1 MGAQGK
7 SRSESRQTFQNPGQ
21 TLKPGVCRRCINC
34 IPRVSS
40 SPGIL
45 TAFTLGSHEIA
56 LQIHA
61 PHKQRGAEL
70 ARAKCL
76 TVRRTK
82 DVQCQNQ
89 ALLRDC
95 FVPDNSGLLP
105 AILKFSSGRHCSEVS
120 SRWGKTP
127 CWYLPVSPNRR
138 AGAVGNQ

>member
-1 MGAQGK
+1 MNLARLSKIRGKFSNLGSAEGALIVY
-7 SRSESRQTFQNPGQ
+7 PG
-21 TLKPGVCRRCINC
+21 LAH
-34 IPRVSS
+34 PRVSS
-40 SPGIL
+40 RHLRWGLTKSPCKSMHP
-45 TAFTLGSHEIA
+45 TSSV
-56 LQIHA
+56 
-61 PHKQRGAEL
+61 GAEL

-95 FVPDNSGLLP
+95 FVPDYSGLLP

-138 AGAVGNQ
+138 AGAVWKQ